1 MTEAEAIRQI
11 EQWAVKRQEAF
22 IQKQLYQQRKIKI
35 LTSSRNKCEALKLK
49 DRIRKREA
57 VTEATSTTPAK
68 ITSPSE
74 YSYISKQSL
83 GKADA
88 CIIRMLPKTPGK
100 KKHVLS
106 KIVSIFPP
114 CSKMQYNSIL
124 GWLEISSEL
133 RETIIS
139 FFEKPDISYCK
150 PCKKRHGLYWQRWKW
165 RKPVSTTSLH
175 VMDFQRDSLN
185 V

>member
-22 IQKQLYQQRKIKI
+22 LQKQLYQQRKIKI
-35 LTSSRNKCEALKLK
+35 LKSSRNKCEALKLK

-83 GKADA
+83 GKAVA

-114 CSKMQYNSIL
+114 CSKMQYL
-124 GWLEISSEL
+124 PLL
-133 RETIIS
+133 II
-139 FFEKPDISYCK
+139 
-150 PCKKRHGLYWQRWKW
+150 KKTLKLNITVFWTDW
-165 RKPVSTTSLH
+165 RFLQS
-175 VMDFQRDSLN
+175 
-185 V
+185 